1 MNILIT
7 GGLGYLGTHIL
18 NELIKLKN
26 VNIIIIDNF
35 SNGDQKIL
43 TFFSN
48 SKINLIKADIKNY
61 KMLDKVFKKNNIDF
75 VYHLAAKIDAK
86 ESVRKKN
93 TYLKTNYLYTKKLVN
108 LSNKYK
114 IKKFFFASSAAVYGN
129 PKNKYCVETQHLKPV
144 NPYGL
149 SKLLAEK
156 YICSNLKNSK
166 FYIFRI
172 FNLIGLD
179 PKFYHYFKNRQSVF
193 FKLLN
198 LLKLK
203 KKKFRIFQYY
213 SNKKLLSTERDF
225 IDVRDVSKILVK
237 SLLIKKKNFIINLGS
252 GKSTSIMDLKNTFE
266 IVFKYKINLISKI
279 KDKSDP
285 KSVIA
290 FTKKFNIYFKKI
302 KIMNISQSLSSF
314 NNLLLKKN

>member
-1 MNILIT
+1 MQKKVL
-7 GGLGYLGTHIL
+7 
-18 NELIKLKN
+18 EK
-26 VNIIIIDNF
+26 
-35 SNGDQKIL
+35 KIL
-43 TFFSN
+43 T
-48 SKINLIKADIKNY
+48 
-61 KMLDKVFKKNNIDF
+61 
-75 VYHLAAKIDAK
+75 
-86 ESVRKKN
+86 
-93 TYLKTNYLYTKKLVN
+93 LKQITSTQKLVN

-114 IKKFFFASSAAVYGN
+114 IKKILFASSAAVTYGN

-203 KKKFRIFQYY
+203 KKFRIFQYY
-213 SNKKLLSTERDF
+213 SNKNSYPLSEILLMF
-225 IDVRDVSKILVK
+225 AM
-237 SLLIKKKNFIINLGS
+237 F
-252 GKSTSIMDLKNTFE
+252 LK
-266 IVFKYKINLISKI
+266 Y
-279 KDKSDP
+279 
-285 KSVIA
+285 
-290 FTKKFNIYFKKI
+290 
-302 KIMNISQSLSSF
+302 
-314 NNLLLKKN
+314 